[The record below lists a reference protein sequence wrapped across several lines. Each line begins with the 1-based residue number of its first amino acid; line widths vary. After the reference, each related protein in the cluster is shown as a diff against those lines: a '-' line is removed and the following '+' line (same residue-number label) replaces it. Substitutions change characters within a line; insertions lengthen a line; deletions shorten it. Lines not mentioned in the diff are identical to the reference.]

1 MDGEVVRKMH
11 EQGQDAGGGRRPA
24 GIIGNSP
31 EMRRVFALIDK
42 VADTDSTVLIQ
53 GESGT
58 GKELIA
64 QALHRQG
71 SRRDGPFVPVNC
83 GAIPG
88 ELLESELF
96 GHERGAFTHAVNTR
110 IGRFELA
117 HGGTVFLDE
126 ISEMSPM
133 LQVKILR
140 VLQEKQFE
148 RVGGTR
154 TIRSDF
160 RVIAATNRD
169 LEEEVAAG
177 RFREDLFYRL
187 NVIPIEAPPLRR
199 RGEDIFLLADHF
211 VRRFEQ
217 KRKKRIKGFT
227 PEAQR
232 LLAAYRWPGNV
243 RELENVVERMVILA
257 AGEWLG
263 VEDLPEKMRQPA
275 DPAGGDAA
283 GEGPVMVEG
292 VFSLSEEVAAFEKR
306 LLVQALNQ
314 CGWVKNRAARL
325 LGINRT
331 TLVEKLKRYGID
343 KPQVRLQED

>member
-1 MDGEVVRKMH
+1 MHKSDAREAEVRP
-11 EQGQDAGGGRRPA
+11 PA
-24 GIIGNSP
+24 GIIGDSP
-31 EMRRVFALIDK
+31 AMRRVFALIHK
-42 VADTDSTVLIQ
+42 VADTDTTVLIQ

-64 QALHRQG
+64 QALHREG
-71 SRRDGPFVPVNC
+71 GRRDGPFIPVNC

-96 GHERGAFTHAVNTR
+96 GHEKGAFTHAVNTR

-117 HGGTVFLDE
+117 DGGTVFLDE

-160 RVIAATNRD
+160 RIVAATNRD

-187 NVIPIEAPPLRR
+187 NVIPIKAPPLRE
-199 RGEDIFLLADHF
+199 RGDDIFLLAEHF
-211 VRRFEQ
+211 IRRFER
-217 KRKKRIKGFT
+217 KRKKTIKGFT
-227 PEAQR
+227 PAARQ
-232 LLAAYRWPGNV
+232 LLAAYHWPGNV
-243 RELENVVERMVILA
+243 RELENVIERMVILA
-257 AGEWLG
+257 AGEWLD
-263 VEDLPEKMRQPA
+263 VDDMPEKMRDPDRPA
-275 DPAGGDAA
+275 AGGGAGAA
-283 GEGPVMVEG
+283 PVMVEG
-292 VFSLSEEVAAFEKR
+292 VFSLNEEVAAFEKR

-314 CGWVKNRAARL
+314 CDWVKNRAARL

-331 TLVEKLKRYGID
+331 TLVEKLKRYGLE
-343 KPQVRLQED
+343 KPPVRLED

>member
-1 MDGEVVRKMH
+1 MIGE
-11 EQGQDAGGGRRPA
+11 
-24 GIIGNSP
+24 SP

-42 VADTDSTVLIQ
+42 VADADSTVLIQ

-96 GHERGAFTHAVNTR
+96 GHEKGAFTHAVSTR

-117 HGGTVFLDE
+117 DGGTVFLDE

-160 RVIAATNRD
+160 RVVAATNRD

-177 RFREDLFYRL
+177 RFREDLYYRL

-199 RGEDIFLLADHF
+199 RGEDIFLLAEHF
-211 VRRFEQ
+211 IRRFEQ

-227 PEAQR
+227 PEARR

-243 RELENVVERMVILA
+243 RELENVIERMVILA
-257 AGEWLG
+257 SGEWLD
-263 VEDLPEKMRQPA
+263 VEDLPEKMRQAGDTAAAHAAA
-275 DPAGGDAA
+275 D
-283 GEGPVMVEG
+283 GPVMVEG
-292 VFSLSEEVAAFEKR
+292 VFSLNAEVAAFEKG

-331 TLVEKLKRYGID
+331 TLVEKLKRYGIE
-343 KPQVRLQED
+343 KPQVRLEEG